1 MSTLRA
7 RVAPFLL
14 LLALGCGDH
23 TAPPSPSPGIPTPP
37 APGQQTATAPE
48 HGGVGSLASLES
60 LKGEVRLE
68 RGGKVSPAAQGPLMK
83 GDALET
89 GADGSATVHFADG
102 RSVEVGPD
110 ARFVLDEDASGV
122 VLKVARGIVLSRV
135 PATPKE
141 HSGAVVE
148 LRILTPYGLTRVG
161 GEQASEVRVSVGPT
175 DSRVEVKLGA
185 IEFVSKDGKQLQAAA
200 GESVAVSAGQA
211 ELVARPQRV
220 LELATI
226 QVTVRADSGRVEVR
240 SKGSPQWRTVKK
252 AGQKLAV
259 GDGLRARGGTAFL
272 GLEGSASTLS
282 LSSGGE
288 LVLEGAGQQGTQ
300 DEARLDLRHGE
311 LSLKLAPERDS
322 RVVVS
327 GLTLESAGAADLNVR
342 RTVDGFNVSARAG
355 DVVLV
360 HGESRKPLHAG
371 EQATVSSKSEAPQVA
386 PLPQAPL
393 ALAAAQENMQ
403 VFHKGLPEVTLSW
416 EGQGDAIVEVASEP
430 TFAKPLLRG
439 VVHQPSIN
447 VRAPERGRL
456 YWRVRRPD
464 GTEVTKGS
472 ATFAPERA
480 PRDLARITNEV
491 PEGPEKTT
499 IFYQDKPPG
508 VIFTYAQEPQAA
520 KYRIAVYRNGELS
533 KPVAERTV
541 EQTRAPL
548 EAGVLHEGSFLW
560 SVTPLSRG
568 GQALRGGRM
577 NKLELVYDNSV
588 PVLVVN
594 APRNGQ
600 QAGKRVHAVG
610 VAPVGTKLSING
622 RPVALDAKHR
632 FDTWAEPLGS
642 PPVLL
647 FKMQN
652 EGVPDVY
659 VVRTLKRGS
668 QE

>member
-1 MSTLRA
+1 MSALRTG
-7 RVAPFLL
+7 VAPFLL

-23 TAPPSPSPGIPTPP
+23 TAGPSPSPGTQPP
-37 APGQQTATAPE
+37 SPPVPRTATAPE
-48 HGGVGSLASLES
+48 DGGVGSLASLES

-68 RGGKVSPAAQGPLMK
+68 RAGKVSPAAEGPLMK

-89 GADGSATVHFADG
+89 GADGSATVHFSDG

-135 PATPKE
+135 PATPKG
-141 HSGAVVE
+141 HSGPAVE

-161 GEQASEVRVSVGPT
+161 GEQPSEVSVSVGPS
-175 DSRVEVKLGA
+175 DGRVEVKLGA
-185 IEFVSKDGKQLQAAA
+185 IEFVSKDGKQLQAAE

-211 ELVARPQRV
+211 ELVARPQKV

-226 QVTVRADSGRVEVR
+226 QVTVRADTGHVEVR
-240 SKGSPQWRTVKK
+240 SQGSAQWRTVKK
-252 AGQKLAV
+252 GAQKLAV

-272 GLEGSASTLS
+272 ALEGSASTLA

-288 LVLEGAGQQGTQ
+288 LVLEGAGQQGSR
-300 DEARLDLRHGE
+300 DEARVDLRHGE
-311 LSLKLAPERDS
+311 LSLKLAPQRDS
-322 RVVVS
+322 RVVMP
-327 GLTLESAGAADLNVR
+327 GLTLESAGGADLNVR
-342 RTVDGFNVSARAG
+342 RTVDGFNVAARAG

-360 HGESRKPLHAG
+360 RGESRKPLRAG
-371 EQATVSSKSEAPQVA
+371 EQATVSGESEARVA
-386 PLPQAPL
+386 PTPQAPL
-393 ALAAAQENMQ
+393 ALAAAKENVQ
-403 VFHKGLPEVTLSW
+403 VFHNGLPEVTLSW
-416 EGQGDAIVEVASEP
+416 EGQGDAMVEVASEP

-439 VVHQPSIN
+439 VVHQSSIN

-456 YWRVRRPD
+456 FWRVTRPD

-480 PRDLARITNEV
+480 PKNLARITNEV

-499 IFYQDKPPG
+499 IFYQDKPPAL
-508 VIFTYAQEPQAA
+508 IFTYSAEPQAA
-520 KYRIAVYRNGELS
+520 KYRISVYRNGELG
-533 KPVAERTV
+533 KAVAERTV
-541 EQTRAPL
+541 AEARAPL
-548 EAGVLHEGSFLW
+548 EAGVLREGSFLW
-560 SVTPLSRG
+560 SVTPLSHS

-594 APRNGQ
+594 APQNGQ
-600 QAGKRVHAVG
+600 RAGKRVHAVG

-622 RPVALDAKHR
+622 RSVALDAKHR
-632 FDTWAEPLGS
+632 FDTWVEPVGS

-652 EGVPDVY
+652 EGGPDVY
-659 VVRTLKRGS
+659 VVRTLKRGP
-668 QE
+668 EE